1 MPIPSTTAEKQ
12 KLKEMIGEI
21 TKCMLR
27 IDAEREAM
35 KEIIKD
41 AADRYSLNKKMV
53 RRIASTMYRSDYA
66 DVQAEHEEF
75 EDLYESIV
83 EGKKTDDSKAA

>member
-1 MPIPSTTAEKQ
+1 MPVPNTTTDKQ

-41 AADRYSLNKKMV
+41 AADRYKIDKKLV
-53 RRIASTMYRSDYA
+53 RRIASTMYRSNYA

-75 EDLYESIV
+75 ETLYETIV
-83 EGKKTDDSKAA
+83 EGKKTDDSKVA